1 MDNSNENIFD
11 VGSSEIMES
20 TVASELIRREDA
32 KLMFYSSC
40 FKQMPIGKKDKL
52 LSMKNVIQEEVI
64 EYIKGN
70 RDVSILPEEERDL
83 VIRLNMDYKN
93 FINSRGSEKNLLE
106 RNNHTFQINLDNI
119 EKRIYSS
126 FYNRISFYLLEKREN
141 EEDIEK
147 AKIIIEKLL
156 SGGGID
162 INEGQIDG

>member
-1 MDNSNENIFD
+1 MENNNENIFE

-70 RDVSILPEEERDL
+70 RDVSVLPEEERDL
-83 VIRLNMDYKN
+83 VIRLNTDYKN
-93 FINSRGSEKNLLE
+93 FVNSRGSEKNLLE
-106 RNNHTFQINLDNI
+106 RNNNTFQINLDNI

-156 SGGGID
+156 SGERID
-162 INEGQIDG
+162 SDENQANE